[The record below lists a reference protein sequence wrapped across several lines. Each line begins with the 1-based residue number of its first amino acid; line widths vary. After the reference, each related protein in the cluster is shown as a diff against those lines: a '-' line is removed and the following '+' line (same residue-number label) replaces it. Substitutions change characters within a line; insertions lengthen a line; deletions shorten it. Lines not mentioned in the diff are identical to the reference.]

1 MVSHLLYYQLALLAL
16 VWLFIML
23 HLTWPTPG
31 VTAPAALAEPEP
43 ITPKRPRFHEPKA
56 FEGLTAKPHCAL
68 CARDTVQPKTPPP
81 VRPDPMAPT
90 HRRPRTVD
98 TSMHFCPHT
107 GCRYRGWLG
116 LNNLRSNGH
125 PHGGPWR
132 QFHCT
137 SCGFDHGV
145 GHPLL
150 LLYDAKTPRSQ
161 KSKEF
166 KGLGHDPSNT
176 SISLF

>member
-137 SCGFDHGV
+137 SCNGYFPEHHGFMAAFGDIT
-145 GHPLL
+145 LW
-150 LLYDAKTPRSQ
+150 
-161 KSKEF
+161 
-166 KGLGHDPSNT
+166 N
-176 SISLF
+176 IW